1 MVNFSKNEA
10 CPTSEELLDFQAG
23 DLARYRCAEIRSHLH
38 YCEFCAT
45 EAEFYSRHPQLH
57 GEDLS
62 EQAPEAIPAPLFEL
76 AESLLKIKHEDP
88 TLLDRLVH

>member
-10 CPTSEELLDFQAG
+10 CPTSEELLEFQEG
-23 DLARYRCAEIRSHLH
+23 DLARYRSAEIRSHLH
-38 YCEFCAT
+38 YCEFCAA

-62 EQAPEAIPAPLFEL
+62 DQTPEEIPAPLFEL
-76 AESLLKIKHEDP
+76 AESLLKFKHEDP
-88 TLLDRLVH
+88 ALLDRLVH